1 MEADNMEDTAVIF
14 AIEDTN
20 VEMVEMVDSSL
31 TNTLTNS
38 EMVEMF
44 GNISVKSG
52 GSVVEVK
59 TSPKGDELG
68 KSELFKQTSPVTRS
82 QLRRQSLSFQ
92 FTRPA
97 DVDQGGKE
105 GNLRRQSSAFEFR
118 SSEPLQYGS
127 LNRDIASRASLRRR
141 NSSVKDL
148 IQRLEGSTMGSTHRS
163 ANMAENSLPST
174 GSSTLDDNV
183 FSKAGTTEAVYE
195 NVKMK
200 PYESVTL
207 KPKKTG
213 ERTERKTSE
222 DEKAKAPVFTAPER

>member
-52 GSVVEVK
+52 SSVVEGEK
-59 TSPKGDELG
+59 SPKEEEVGTN
-68 KSELFKQTSPVTRS
+68 ELFKQSSPVTRS

-174 GSSTLDDNV
+174 GSSSTSDDV
-183 FSKAGTTEAVYE
+183 FSKTSMTDTVYE

-200 PYESVTL
+200 PYESMTL
-207 KPKKTG
+207 KPRKTG

-222 DEKAKAPVFTAPER
+222 DEKARVP